1 MRRAITAAI
10 IATAL
15 LLPAT
20 SWATDGCMV
29 VVNGRALGPTDAR
42 HDEAGNLLLSAD
54 ALDHAL
60 GLTVVS
66 GDDGAPW
73 AVRGFGRSIL
83 IRPNSSSFSVEE
95 EVRTAAG
102 SPVIIDDALF
112 VPLAMLAG
120 VFELRATSQREAG
133 ATIWSVSTPGAAVT
147 DIRDG
152 RHGDRLRIVIDL
164 SAPSGVAWW
173 SDPGVVTIELP
184 AEGDADAQAPTV
196 RLLGISDELG
206 DEIRQGPTSSGST
219 RVEVLHSSPE
229 APEVFTLPDP
239 PRVVVDLRRAPED
252 VIPDPES
259 EPESEPEPLT
269 PLPVAAGV
277 LETRT
282 FMTARG
288 PVRVHVLDVDP
299 ASTAIDVRPV
309 LASET
314 VHRRASVAQIVQRS
328 GAWGGINGGFFART
342 GPPLGMLVI
351 DGEWV
356 RDPWGGRTVLG
367 ITRDGDLLMDR
378 LEFAG
383 RVLFDGHGWQK
394 LSAIN
399 RGHEQQDTLVMLNR
413 HWGSFVEGATSRT
426 RLAVDASGL
435 VIEKSADGKAIAI
448 PAAGFVLSGN
458 GRMARSLDLIDT
470 GCKITAEL
478 ATTPRWPELA
488 HAIGGG
494 PRLVKDGRKH
504 ITASPE
510 RFRPDVYAG
519 TPSRTAVGIT
529 EGGRLLLVVAEGAAA
544 AERCGMSLDDL
555 ASAMIKLGARDAMN
569 LDGGGS
575 STFVAD
581 GRICNAPSDGV
592 ARLVSNAL
600 VVFVREADR
609 AAAQ

>member
-15 LLPAT
+15 SFAVT
-20 SWATDGCMV
+20 SWATDGCTV
-29 VVNGRALGPTDAR
+29 VVNGRALGSEDAR
-42 HDEAGNLLLSAD
+42 HDETGNLLLSAD
-54 ALDHAL
+54 AINHAL
-60 GLTVVS
+60 GLTVVR
-66 GDDGAPW
+66 GEDGAPW

-83 IRPNSSSFSVEE
+83 IRPNSRSFSVEE
-95 EVRTAAG
+95 DVRTAAAC
-102 SPVIIDDALF
+102 PVIIEDTVF
-112 VPLAMLAG
+112 VPLVMLAD
-120 VFELRATSQREAG
+120 VFELRATSQRDAD
-133 ATIWSVSTPGAAVT
+133 ATIWTISTPGAAVT

-164 SAPSGVAWW
+164 SGPSGVAWW
-173 SDPGVVTIELP
+173 SGPGVVTIELP
-184 AEGDADAQAPTV
+184 ADDGAAAVAPTV
-196 RLLGISDELG
+196 RLLGITDELG
-206 DEIRQGPTSSGST
+206 DEIRQGPTASGNT
-219 RVEVLHSSPE
+219 RVEVLHSSPA

-252 VIPDPES
+252 VVPDPGIEA
-259 EPESEPEPLT
+259 EPEPAPVM

-277 LETRT
+277 LETRN

-328 GAWGGINGGFFART
+328 GAWGGVNGGFFARS

-356 RDPWGGRTVLG
+356 REPWGGRTVLG

-394 LSAIN
+394 LSALN

-413 HWGSFVEGATSRT
+413 HWGPFVEGATGRT
-426 RLAVDASGL
+426 RLAVDASG
-435 VIEKSADGKAIAI
+435 VVTETSTDGKTIAI
-448 PAAGFVLSGN
+448 PAGGFVLSGN
-458 GRMARSLDLIDT
+458 GRMARSLDLIDV
-470 GCKITAEL
+470 GCEITAEL

-504 ITASPE
+504 ITAAPE

-529 EGGRLLLVVAEGAAA
+529 EEGRLLLVVAEGATVT
-544 AERCGMSLDDL
+544 ERCGMTLDDL
-555 ASAMIKLGARDAMN
+555 ASVMIKLGARDAMN

-581 GRICNAPSDGV
+581 GRIRNAPSDGI

-609 AAAQ
+609 AAAR